1 MSDLKDPRVFFA
13 AERTLLAWTRTSLT
27 LMAFGFV
34 IERFGLFVHVL
45 MSMGG
50 QTLQRDTSFWVGV
63 AFILL
68 GAIVG
73 VVGAVQYRRVLK
85 TLKPVEIP
93 EGYWVNIGV
102 YTNLVLAVFGM
113 VIAVY
118 FFYGLH

>member
-1 MSDLKDPRVFFA
+1 
-13 AERTLLAWTRTSLT
+13 
-27 LMAFGFV
+27 MAFGFV

-45 MSMGG
+45 MSVEG
-50 QTLQRDTSFWVGV
+50 QALQRDTSFWVGV

-73 VVGAVQYRRVLK
+73 IVAAAQYRLVLR

-93 EGYWVNIGV
+93 QGYWVNIGV
-102 YTNLVLAVFGM
+102 YTNVALAVFG
-113 VIAVY
+113 VAITIY

>member
-50 QTLQRDTSFWVGV
+50 QAFERDTSFWVGI

>member
-1 MSDLKDPRVFFA
+1 
-13 AERTLLAWTRTSLT
+13 
-27 LMAFGFV
+27 MAFGFV

-45 MSMGG
+45 ASRGG
-50 QTLQRDTSFWVGV
+50 QPLQRDTSFSFWVGV